1 MPELTALIVDDE
13 PASRARIR
21 NLLKAAPDIVIAG
34 ECGNGDEAL
43 DAIRKLEPALVF
55 LDVQM
60 PGIDG
65 FEVVRRLDPKTM
77 PLIIF
82 VTAFDRYAVDAFE
95 VRALDY
101 LVKPVRRARFE
112 QTLERARETL
122 KSRRDEWRERVLTLT
137 GDRPQ
142 RINRVVLRTRNRI
155 FWVAAESIDW
165 IEAAGN
171 YAAVHI
177 GADSHLIR
185 ETMSTISE
193 RLDPDRFVRVH
204 RTAIVNVD
212 RVREV
217 IQISRGEYMLLLADG
232 TTRVPLSR
240 SHRARFEFL
249 LGEL

>member
-13 PASRARIR
+13 PASRSRIR
-21 NLLKAAPDIVIAG
+21 NLLKSAADIEVVA

-43 DAIRKLEPALVF
+43 EVIRQLGPSIVF

-82 VTAFDRYAVDAFE
+82 VTAFDQYAVDAFE
-95 VRALDY
+95 VHALDY
-101 LVKPVRRARFE
+101 LVKPVRRVRFE

-122 KSRRDEWRERVLTLT
+122 RNRRDEWRERVLTLN
-137 GDRPQ
+137 GARPQ

-177 GADSHLIR
+177 GPESHLIR
-185 ETMSTISE
+185 ETMSTIAE
-193 RLDPDRFVRVH
+193 RLDPQRFLRVH
-204 RTAIVNVD
+204 RTAIVNLD

-217 IQISRGEYMLLLADG
+217 IQVARGEYVLLLADG
-232 TTRVPLSR
+232 STRVPLSR
-240 SHRARFEFL
+240 SYRARLEFL
-249 LGEL
+249 LGEM